1 MPKQP
6 HILIFNPDGW
16 RGDVLGHVG
25 NPAAVTPNLDRIV
38 RTDGVSF
45 RHAFA
50 QATVCT
56 PSRCSFMSGWYP
68 HVRGHRTMH
77 HMMHEGEPVLL
88 RRLKDAGYFVWWAGK
103 NDLVPGDADFSRYCD
118 VYYRGRE
125 KVSGT
130 FFPPGPEGCSAKK
143 VPDTFSRPDWRGE
156 PGSDTYYSF
165 YRGRIDNPRGGIVH
179 DNDFDDVQAAIRTIR
194 ERPKDRPMC
203 LYLALLY
210 PHAPYQVEEPWF
222 SMIDRTK
229 LPPRAPAPE
238 GWVGKPSILK
248 GMDERR
254 GLSGWS
260 EERWDELR
268 ATYYGMCA
276 RQDHLFGQLVEALVE
291 EGIYDETAI
300 FMLSDHGWFVGDYN
314 QVEVVQNTFED
325 AMTRVPLVV
334 KPPADVPV
342 RPGVC
347 DALVELVDFPAT
359 VEALTGLEPSHTHF
373 GRSLLP
379 LVAGT
384 TDTHRDAVF
393 SEGGRCHG
401 ETHCSESVTGIH
413 RRPESLYWPRLSL
426 QAEDGPEHTKAVMIR
441 TPRHKYVRR
450 LYESDELYDLATDP
464 HELSNRIADPALSPI
479 LATLRD
485 RLLTWYLT
493 TIDTVPHATDRR

>member
-6 HILIFNPDGW
+6 HIVIFNPDGW
-16 RGDVLGHVG
+16 RGDVLGHVD
-25 NPAAVTPNLDRIV
+25 NPAAVTPNLDQIV

-50 QATVCT
+50 QATVCV

-103 NDLVPGDADFSRYCD
+103 NDLVPADAAFDCYCD
-118 VYYRGRE
+118 VYYRHPDGQYE
-125 KVSGT
+125 
-130 FFPPGPEGCSAKK
+130 PPSEVASTEQKIRLG
-143 VPDTFSRPDWRGE
+143 DRRGE
-156 PGSDTYYSF
+156 PGSDAFYSF
-165 YRGRIDNPRGGIVH
+165 FRGRIEPPEGGIVH
-179 DNDFDDVQAAIRTIR
+179 DRDFDDVQAAIRAIR
-194 ERPKDRPMC
+194 DRPKDRPLC

-222 SMIDRTK
+222 SIIDRSK

-238 GWVGKPSILK
+238 GWVGKPSILR
-248 GMDERR
+248 GMDARR
-254 GLSGWS
+254 GLQDWS

-276 RQDHLFGQLVEALVE
+276 RQDHLFGQVVEALRE
-291 EGIYDETAI
+291 EGLYDETAI
-300 FMLSDHGWFVGDYN
+300 FFLSDHGWFVGDYN

-334 KPPADVPV
+334 KPPREVPV
-342 RPGVC
+342 RPGVR
-347 DALVELVDFPAT
+347 DALVELIDFPAT

-379 LVAGT
+379 LIGGR

-393 SEGGRCHG
+393 SQGGRCHG
-401 ETHCSESVTGIH
+401 EMHCSERVTGIWQ
-413 RRPESLYWPRLSL
+413 RPQSLYWPRLSL

-441 TPRHKYVRR
+441 TAGHKYVRR
-450 LYESDELYDLATDP
+450 LYESDELYDLASDP
-464 HELSNRIADPALSPI
+464 HELSNRIADPALAPI
-479 LATLRD
+479 LAELQD
-485 RLLTWYLT
+485 RLLTWYVE
-493 TIDTVPHATDRR
+493 TIDTVPHQMDPR